1 MWRAADVA
9 DPTTWT
15 FELTD
20 DHRREIVAAA
30 RSASTSAT
38 PSVTE
43 PASFPGAASF
53 PLPRLGPEIA
63 RWTAELAHGRAF
75 QLVRGFPVDELDP
88 DETRTAFL
96 GLGSHLGVPVGQ
108 NRSGEIL
115 TDIRDER
122 LPAEEPHVRRYRTRL
137 RQDFHT
143 DGADIVG
150 LLCLHTALRGGESR
164 IASAGAVY
172 NALLESRPDLLEVL
186 HRPFHWDRQGEEAPG
201 EQPWFEL
208 PPLSEVDGTPRFF
221 YLGWYIRDAQRH
233 PEVPRLTDEQLEAME
248 LLEAIANDPAVHVEM
263 DFRPGD
269 IQWIN
274 NGRVLHARE
283 AYDDAEDPAERRHLL
298 RLWLAAHDFTSVEG
312 ELRAGLGPDA
322 PVTSS

>member
-1 MWRAADVA
+1 
-9 DPTTWT
+9 
-15 FELTD
+15 
-20 DHRREIVAAA
+20 
-30 RSASTSAT
+30 
-38 PSVTE
+38 
-43 PASFPGAASF
+43 
-53 PLPRLGPEIA
+53 
-63 RWTAELAHGRAF
+63 
-75 QLVRGFPVDELDP
+75 
-88 DETRTAFL
+88 
-96 GLGSHLGVPVGQ
+96 
-108 NRSGEIL
+108 
-115 TDIRDER
+115 
-122 LPAEEPHVRRYRTRL
+122 
-137 RQDFHT
+137 FHT

-283 AYDDAEDPAERRHLL
+283 AYDDAEDPAERR
-298 RLWLAAHDFTSVEG
+298 
-312 ELRAGLGPDA
+312 
-322 PVTSS
+322 

>member
-1 MWRAADVA
+1 
-9 DPTTWT
+9 
-15 FELTD
+15 
-20 DHRREIVAAA
+20 
-30 RSASTSAT
+30 
-38 PSVTE
+38 
-43 PASFPGAASF
+43 
-53 PLPRLGPEIA
+53 EIA

-88 DETRTAFL
+88 HETRTAFL

-186 HRPFHWDRQGEEAPG
+186 HRPFHWDRQGEEGPG

-298 RLWLAAHDFTSVEG
+298 RLWLAAHDFASVEG

-322 PVTSS
+322 PVTPS

>member
-1 MWRAADVA
+1 M
-9 DPTTWT
+9 
-15 FELTD
+15 
-20 DHRREIVAAA
+20 
-30 RSASTSAT
+30 
-38 PSVTE
+38 TE
-43 PASFPGAASF
+43 SASF
-53 PLPRLGPEIA
+53 PLPTLGPEIA

-88 DETRTAFL
+88 DETRAAFL

-172 NALLESRPDLLEVL
+172 NALLGSWPDLLEVL

-233 PEVPRLTDEQLEAME
+233 PEVPRLTDEQLDAAARGIV
-248 LLEAIANDPAVHVEM
+248 LQKATVFDGKPVTLPA
-263 DFRPGD
+263 PS
-269 IQWIN
+269 
-274 NGRVLHARE
+274 A
-283 AYDDAEDPAERRHLL
+283 
-298 RLWLAAHDFTSVEG
+298 
-312 ELRAGLGPDA
+312 A
-322 PVTSS
+322 PVALNGTATDLAPGSQRPLVGAAFYALQVRISPP